1 MVFTACYNNLYGNI
15 FILDPDD
22 VCNNNNM
29 QDNGEAGID
38 CGGGGCAAC
47 GRFCLYFNLVV
58 YCSNYLII

>member
-1 MVFTACYNNLYGNI
+1 MVLTACYNNLYGNI

-38 CGGGGCAAC
+38 CGGGGFSSVGDAFIDS
-47 GRFCLYFNLVV
+47 RFIIWPAEVV
-58 YCSNYLII
+58 D